1 MRVPV
6 RWLADYVSHPW
17 TTEELGHRLTM
28 SGLKIEAIER
38 PSELWGDVLIG
49 EVAQLEP
56 HPTSKKP
63 LHIAHVHYGDG
74 MVTVVTGAQ
83 NLYVGAK
90 APIVVEGGTIPFG
103 PNGEPL
109 KIEPRPMAGYT
120 SHGMLCS
127 SRELGLGDDH
137 SGILILPED
146 APLGQPLASFLGED
160 VLDIETVSNRPDT
173 LSMIGVAREVAALVP
188 SEVRLPD
195 LRRLANNVERLD
207 KESIGVEIADPDLC
221 PRYSALRVDGVVAVQ
236 SPNWLVQRLESAG
249 MRPINLLVDLTNYVM
264 HEYGQPMHAF
274 DASQLRGGKIVV
286 RRAHEGEALRTL
298 DGVDRSL
305 PPEALVIAD
314 GDRAVALAG
323 VMGGE
328 NSEISSETSSLI
340 LESANFNAP
349 SVRKTAQ
356 RLGLRTDASSRF
368 EKGLPPES
376 TVPALERYVQL
387 LGEITGDSIK
397 ISQVSDAWPVKPEP
411 RTVTLPARDLRRLL
425 GIEVSIEWAGDILG
439 RLGFDV
445 KLDGDQLIA
454 SVPFWRRVDIERS
467 ADLVEEVG
475 RIVGFDEIPSTLPF
489 RTLQPP
495 APAPGWYWEGR
506 MRSRLLACGLNEAVT
521 HTLTSPALMARMALE
536 TDDVA
541 ASGPKIWRRLVA
553 DPLSVGEEGA
563 SVEPVCLL
571 NPASSDRQ
579 VMRVMLV
586 PSLLDIVSK
595 NLKHDQER
603 VAFFEVAR
611 TFFPRGNDALAF
623 EPRTLGIAASGL
635 RRPRTW
641 ADAEPGPFT
650 YFDIKG
656 IIEAVLDEMQIED
669 WTVEPPDHP
678 GLHPGRSATLLV
690 AGKRV
695 GYFGVLH
702 PEIALRFEI
711 EEWPVVVA
719 EINLHALSEHASTT
733 HVFKALPRFPAA
745 HRDIAVV
752 VDSGLP
758 AAILMEVVEGT
769 GGEIVESARIFD
781 VYRGPSLP
789 EEKKSIAIELS
800 LRSPERTLTQEEVDA
815 TVKHIVDALSSDF
828 GADLRD

>member
-1 MRVPV
+1 
-6 RWLADYVSHPW
+6 
-17 TTEELGHRLTM
+17 
-28 SGLKIEAIER
+28 
-38 PSELWGDVLIG
+38 
-49 EVAQLEP
+49 
-56 HPTSKKP
+56 
-63 LHIAHVHYGDG
+63 
-74 MVTVVTGAQ
+74 
-83 NLYVGAK
+83 
-90 APIVVEGGTIPFG
+90 
-103 PNGEPL
+103 
-109 KIEPRPMAGYT
+109 
-120 SHGMLCS
+120 
-127 SRELGLGDDH
+127 
-137 SGILILPED
+137 
-146 APLGQPLASFLGED
+146 
-160 VLDIETVSNRPDT
+160 
-173 LSMIGVAREVAALVP
+173 
-188 SEVRLPD
+188 
-195 LRRLANNVERLD
+195 
-207 KESIGVEIADPDLC
+207 
-221 PRYSALRVDGVVAVQ
+221 
-236 SPNWLVQRLESAG
+236 
-249 MRPINLLVDLTNYVM
+249 
-264 HEYGQPMHAF
+264 
-274 DASQLRGGKIVV
+274 
-286 RRAHEGEALRTL
+286 
-298 DGVDRSL
+298 
-305 PPEALVIAD
+305 
-314 GDRAVALAG
+314 
-323 VMGGE
+323 
-328 NSEISSETSSLI
+328 
-340 LESANFNAP
+340 
-349 SVRKTAQ
+349 
-356 RLGLRTDASSRF
+356 
-368 EKGLPPES
+368 
-376 TVPALERYVQL
+376 
-387 LGEITGDSIK
+387 
-397 ISQVSDAWPVKPEP
+397 
-411 RTVTLPARDLRRLL
+411 
-425 GIEVSIEWAGDILG
+425 
-439 RLGFDV
+439 
-445 KLDGDQLIA
+445 
-454 SVPFWRRVDIERS
+454 
-467 ADLVEEVG
+467 
-475 RIVGFDEIPSTLPF
+475 
-489 RTLQPP
+489 
-495 APAPGWYWEGR
+495 

-623 EPRTLGIAASGL
+623 EPRTLGIAESGL

-733 HVFKALPRFPAA
+733 HAFKALPRFPAA